1 MQKLKIII
9 SALVVTLTYTLLT
22 PASFAA
28 PLLNGVA
35 TQSELGKEQ
44 FIAGLFTSTL
54 ASEAKDVLL
63 AQEDKRMQ
71 IRVTADRLSTRR
83 FKRLWIEGMA
93 INASS
98 SELQKHAQHMADFS
112 NMLKI
117 KLMAGD
123 IFTIDRAG
131 STVLISLNGA
141 QLGQIPDPAFFDL
154 LLRTWVGPVPLS
166 SDFKQ
171 NMLVAGNVNSG
182 LITRFES
189 TRPTD
194 ERIAAV
200 EDAVKARAK
209 QAEAQDDDSTP
220 KVAVAKTDIKP
231 KIEAPVAIAPPPKI
245 AAPSGALGESKTVST
260 PKPEPAKPKPQ
271 EPEPAPK
278 VEEKPKVAAITPP
291 PPETLLDEESL
302 EDEEDD
308 LDFTAESLLSQ
319 QLYIAKLKRWSSSKL
334 KYPSRA
340 ASRGHEGNVRLS
352 IVIDRSGKVKK
363 VEVIEAAEYSSLTK
377 EAQNAIERAN
387 PFPPMP
393 EDVKGDTFL
402 FTLPVVFQLQ

>member
-9 SALVVTLTYTLLT
+9 SALVVTLTFTLLT
-22 PASFAA
+22 PSSFAA

-141 QLGQIPDPAFFDL
+141 QLGQIPDPSFFDL
-154 LLRTWVGPVPLS
+154 LLRTWIGPVPLS

-189 TRPTD
+189 TRPSD

-209 QAEAQDDDSTP
+209 QAEAQEDDSTP

-245 AAPSGALGESKTVST
+245 SAPSGALGESKTVST

-377 EAQNAIERAN
+377 EAQNAVERAN

>member
-9 SALVVTLTYTLLT
+9 SALVVTITYTLLT

-54 ASEAKDVLL
+54 ASEAKDVLV

-123 IFTIDRAG
+123 IFTIDRTG

-154 LLRTWVGPVPLS
+154 LLRTWIGPVPLS

-189 TRPTD
+189 TRPSD

-209 QAEAQDDDSTP
+209 QAEAQEDDSTP

-278 VEEKPKVAAITPP
+278 VEEKPKIAAITPP

-377 EAQNAIERAN
+377 EAQNAVERAN

>member
-200 EDAVKARAK
+200 EEAVKARAK

>member
-9 SALVVTLTYTLLT
+9 SALVVTLTFTLLT
-22 PASFAA
+22 PFSFAA

-117 KLMAGD
+117 KLVAGD

-131 STVLISLNGA
+131 SNVLISLNGA

-154 LLRTWVGPVPLS
+154 LLRTWIGPVPLS

-200 EDAVKARAK
+200 EDAIKARAK
-209 QAEAQDDDSTP
+209 QAEAQEDDSTP
-220 KVAVAKTDIKP
+220 KVAVVKTDIKP

-278 VEEKPKVAAITPP
+278 VEEKPKIAAITPP

-377 EAQNAIERAN
+377 EAQNAVERAN

>member
-9 SALVVTLTYTLLT
+9 SALVIALSFTLLA
-22 PASFAA
+22 PFSFAA

-54 ASEAKDVLL
+54 ASEARDVLL

-117 KLMAGD
+117 KLVAGD
-123 IFTIDRAG
+123 IFTVDRSG
-131 STVLISLNGA
+131 GNVLISLNGA
-141 QLGQIPDPAFFDL
+141 QLGQIPDATFFDL
-154 LLRTWVGPVPLS
+154 LLRTWIGPVPLS
-166 SDFKQ
+166 SDFKD
-171 NMLVAGNVNSG
+171 NLLMAGNVNSG

-200 EDAVKARAK
+200 ETALKARAK
-209 QAEAQDDDSTP
+209 QAESEAKEDDSTP

-245 AAPSGALGESKTVST
+245 AAPSGSIGESKTVAV
-260 PKPEPAKPKPQ
+260 PKPEPVKPKPE
-271 EPEPAPK
+271 EPKPE

-363 VEVIEAAEYSSLTK
+363 VDVIEAAEYSSLTK
-377 EAQNAIERAN
+377 EAQNAVERAN

-393 EDVKGDTFL
+393 DDVKGDTFL
-402 FTLPVVFQLQ
+402 FTLPVVFKLQ

>member
-9 SALVVTLTYTLLT
+9 SALVVTLTFTLLT
-22 PASFAA
+22 PSSFAA

-154 LLRTWVGPVPLS
+154 LLRTWIGPVPLS

-209 QAEAQDDDSTP
+209 QAEAQEDDSTP

-377 EAQNAIERAN
+377 EAQNAVERAN

>member
-9 SALVVTLTYTLLT
+9 SALVVTLTFTLLT
-22 PASFAA
+22 PSSFAA

-154 LLRTWVGPVPLS
+154 LLRTWIGPVPLS

-209 QAEAQDDDSTP
+209 QAEAQEDDSTP

-278 VEEKPKVAAITPP
+278 VEEKPKIAAITPP

-377 EAQNAIERAN
+377 EAQNAVERAN

>member
-9 SALVVTLTYTLLT
+9 SALVVTITYTLLT

-54 ASEAKDVLL
+54 ASEAKDVLV

-123 IFTIDRAG
+123 IFTIDRTG

-154 LLRTWVGPVPLS
+154 LLRTWIGPVPLS

-209 QAEAQDDDSTP
+209 QAEAQEDDSTP

-377 EAQNAIERAN
+377 EAQNAVERAN

>member
-1 MQKLKIII
+1 MQKLKTII
-9 SALVVTLTYTLLT
+9 SALVVTITLTAIH
-22 PASFAA
+22 ASAA

-54 ASEAKDVLL
+54 SSDAKDVLL
-63 AQEDKRMQ
+63 AQEDKRIQ

-117 KLMAGD
+117 KLIAGD
-123 IFTIDRAG
+123 IFTVDRVGAN
-131 STVLISLNGA
+131 VIISLNGS
-141 QLGQIPDPAFFDL
+141 QLGQIPNPGFFDL
-154 LLRTWVGPVPLS
+154 LLRTWIGPVPLS
-166 SDFKQ
+166 SDFKA
-171 NMLVAGNVNSG
+171 NMLVSGDVDSG

-200 EDAVKARAK
+200 EQALKARAK
-209 QAEAQDDDSTP
+209 LAEEQQSESEP
-220 KVAVAKTDIKP
+220 KVAVVKTNIKP
-231 KIEAPVAIAPPPKI
+231 NIEAPVAIAAPPTIAPK
-245 AAPSGALGESKTVST
+245 PPTSSPGESKTVSAP
-260 PKPEPAKPKPQ
+260 PKPAPKPVE
-271 EPEPAPK
+271 EPKPAPK
-278 VEEKPKVAAITPP
+278 VEEQPKVAALAP
-291 PPETLLDEESL
+291 PPETLLDEDIL

-352 IVIDRSGKVKK
+352 IVIDRSGKVKN
-363 VEVIEAAEYSSLTK
+363 VDVIEAAEYSSLTK
-377 EAQNAIERAN
+377 EAQNAVQRAN

>member
-1 MQKLKIII
+1 MQTLKTII
-9 SALVVTLTYTLLT
+9 SALVITLSLTATY
-22 PASFAA
+22 AFSA

-44 FIAGLFTSTL
+44 FVAGLFTSTL
-54 ASEAKDVLL
+54 SSDAKSVLI
-63 AQEDKRMQ
+63 ANEDKRMQ
-71 IRVTADRLSTRR
+71 VRVTAERLSSRR

-117 KLMAGD
+117 KLIAGD
-123 IFTIDRAG
+123 IFTIDRSG
-131 STVLISLNGA
+131 NSVTISLNGTN
-141 QLGQIPDPAFFDL
+141 LGQIPDASFFDL
-154 LLRTWVGPVPLS
+154 LLRTWIGPVPLS
-166 SDFKQ
+166 SDFKDSL
-171 NMLVAGNVNSG
+171 LVAGDVTPSMLG
-182 LITRFES
+182 KFET

-200 EDAVKARAK
+200 ENAIKARAK
-209 QAEAQDDDSTP
+209 KEEAEKEGSDQ
-220 KVAVAKTDIKP
+220 KVAVAKADIKP
-231 KIEAPVAIAPPPKI
+231 KITPPVTLTPPAPAPTPL
-245 AAPSGALGESKTVST
+245 APAPELPGQSKTVASAPEPKKAEPAPK
-260 PKPEPAKPKPQ
+260 PKPEPAE
-271 EPEPAPK
+271 EP
-278 VEEKPKVAAITPP
+278 PKVAALTA
-291 PPETLLDEESL
+291 PPETLLDEDIL
-302 EDEEDD
+302 EDEEED

-352 IVIDRSGKVKK
+352 IVVDRSGKVKS
-363 VEVIEAAEYSSLTK
+363 VDVIEEAPYSSLTK
-377 EAQNAIERAN
+377 EAKNAINRAD

-393 EDVKGDTFL
+393 DDVKGDTFV
-402 FTLPVVFQLQ
+402 FTLPVVFKLQ

>member
-1 MQKLKIII
+1 
-9 SALVVTLTYTLLT
+9 
-22 PASFAA
+22 
-28 PLLNGVA
+28 
-35 TQSELGKEQ
+35 
-44 FIAGLFTSTL
+44 
-54 ASEAKDVLL
+54 
-63 AQEDKRMQ
+63 MQ

-123 IFTIDRAG
+123 IFTIDRTG

-154 LLRTWVGPVPLS
+154 LLRTWIGPVPLS

-189 TRPTD
+189 TRPSD

-209 QAEAQDDDSTP
+209 QAEAQEDDSTP

-278 VEEKPKVAAITPP
+278 VEEKPKIAAITPP

-377 EAQNAIERAN
+377 EAQNAVERAN